1 MKEKCLKS
9 DVFVNEN
16 IFCDSLEQAIDADFT
31 LPDFCPDVSKIF
43 KCNAMPRIVSKSLNG
58 ASVTLDGNVT
68 VTILYC
74 DRENR
79 FCSYEYI
86 YPFSKTVELP
96 RDASGGNVIAKAK
109 CDYITCRAVT
119 GRKIDIHGAVGIN
132 LRVFKRRCDEIISDI
147 DDELIE
153 VKRITSPATVPMGY
167 AEKYI
172 IIEEDIPLT
181 SAQMSIESILKT
193 NCSVCVKETKIIND
207 KAVVKGEMFV
217 SVLYCPEG
225 EGTPQIIKT
234 TLPFSQII
242 DIDGV
247 TDSCECDCKAE
258 ICVMDIKPK
267 VTTSTEQRCIGINA
281 KILLSCESYC
291 SNEIPMISDAFS
303 RKFEADI
310 KRKNLAFEKITN
322 TISEKFNCKKSI
334 DLDFNINNIIDVW
347 CFVQNCY
354 TKFDDGK
361 MVVSGTLM
369 TGIFA
374 CDENNIPVYF
384 EKPTD
389 FEYKIPFN
397 ETMGTPHCDPQIEVV
412 SCGFTIISAA
422 KIEIHTELGI
432 NAGIYEKREIS
443 LVCDMEVNENKPIN
457 RDKQCAMVIY
467 YAGENDT
474 LWDIA
479 HKFSASLNEI
489 MSVNKMESEDL
500 YNGKMLLVPIV

>member
-43 KCNAMPRIVSKSLNG
+43 KCNAIPRIVSKSLNG

-86 YPFSKTVELP
+86 YPFSKTVELS
-96 RDASGGNVIAKAK
+96 RDATGGNVIAKVK
-109 CDYITCRAVT
+109 CDYINCRAVT

-132 LRVFKRRCDEIISDI
+132 LRVFKRKCDEIISDI

-167 AEKYI
+167 SEKYLL
-172 IIEEDIPLT
+172 IEEEIPLT

-193 NCSVCVKETKIIND
+193 NSSVCVKETKIIND

-242 DIDGV
+242 DIEGV
-247 TDSCECDCKAE
+247 TDSCECECKAE
-258 ICVMDIKPK
+258 ICVIDIKPK
-267 VTTSTEQRCIGINA
+267 VTTSAEQRCIGISA
-281 KILLSCESYC
+281 KILLSCEAYC

-303 RKFEADI
+303 RKFQADI
-310 KRKNLAFEKITN
+310 KRKNLSFEKITG
-322 TISEKFNCKKSI
+322 TISEKFNCKKNI
-334 DLDFNINNIIDVW
+334 DLGFNINNIIDIW
-347 CFVQNCY
+347 CNVQNCY

-374 CDENNIPVYF
+374 CDENNIPIYF

-389 FEYKIPFN
+389 FEYKMPFS

-412 SCGFTIISAA
+412 SSGFTIISAD
-422 KIEIHTELGI
+422 KIEIYTELGI
-432 NAGIYEKREIS
+432 NAGIYEKREVS
-443 LVCDMEVNENKPIN
+443 LVCDMEVDENKPIS
-457 RDKQCAMVIY
+457 RDKKCAMVIY
-467 YAGENDT
+467 FAGENDT

-479 HKFSASLNEI
+479 QKYSTSVNEI
-489 MSVNKMESEDL
+489 MNVNKMDSEDL
-500 YNGKMLLVPIV
+500 CNGRMLLVPLV